1 MANLRKNI
9 ARKRKL
15 QRREAK
21 FAGNPASKHDALK
34 NRTVRSWDKGKEGKK
49 SLSETIAE
57 VKALRSTL
65 TDEQRK
71 TPTSVYH
78 RYGKN
83 SVRRIKVN

>member
-21 FAGNPASKHDALK
+21 HAGVSVTKLNAFK
-34 NRTVRSWDKGKEGKK
+34 NRTVRAGDKERGRK
-49 SLSETIAE
+49 SLSETIEE
-57 VKALRSTL
+57 VKASRSTL
-65 TDEQRK
+65 TEEQRK
-71 TPTSVYH
+71 KPTSVYH

-83 SVRRIKVN
+83 SVRRIKVF